1 MMRKLS
7 PSKKTVPFGHCFF
20 YASAIHGPPLQSPAS
35 YFIVLNSRPQ
45 RIAAIQLIG
54 LYQTT
59 LSSCE

>member
-7 PSKKTVPFGHCFF
+7 PSKKQCLKGTVFLCVRHTRP
-20 YASAIHGPPLQSPAS
+20 AAPIAAS